1 MGVLGLKETERW
13 LDNAKK
19 SLERGNQRPHVLT
32 APAEQDWLGRS
43 GYVLY
48 GLKQVEMVWSAF
60 DSRSAKIGY
69 VCVCV

>member
-1 MGVLGLKETERW
+1 M
-13 LDNAKK
+13 
-19 SLERGNQRPHVLT
+19 LT